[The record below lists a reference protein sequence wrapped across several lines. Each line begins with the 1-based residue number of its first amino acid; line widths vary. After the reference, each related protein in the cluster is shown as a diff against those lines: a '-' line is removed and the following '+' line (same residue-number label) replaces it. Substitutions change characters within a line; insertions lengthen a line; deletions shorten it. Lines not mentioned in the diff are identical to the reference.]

1 MRHIIKIL
9 FACLALSSSAAKQIV
24 NYDESKIPPYKL
36 EDPLQ
41 FADGRKVKNK
51 KDWALRR
58 QEILNIFQREMY
70 GQIPP
75 ASKITT
81 EVIEEGITLAGF
93 GTRRQVR
100 MWFRPDKSGPKID
113 WLVITPRYAKKKVP
127 VIMCLNYSGNQ
138 TLLEDKEV
146 LLNDSWL
153 ENDKKYIVNHRATE
167 STRGLFAGQNKR
179 RTYPLGMLLA
189 QGYAFVSACYGDISP
204 DPEKP
209 AEQERRAYTGVFD
222 LWGSRDTSRTDNTTA
237 LGAWAWALMR
247 GMDMIEQDKRL
258 DARKVILTGCSRLGK
273 AALIAGAFDE
283 RFPVVVPV
291 QTGGGGVPLAKR
303 YYGEN
308 VKTMTTMFTHWY
320 CKAWNK
326 YADNEQ
332 AMPFDQ
338 HLLLSCIAPR
348 ALPVEGFNEPWFD
361 TKGEFLALKAASP
374 VWKKLGKT
382 GLPDV
387 SWPDNYDTKAIG
399 KYLGYVRRTEQ
410 HGFSVY
416 DWMWMTD
423 FADKIF
429 SEMK

>member
-1 MRHIIKIL
+1 
-9 FACLALSSSAAKQIV
+9 
-24 NYDESKIPPYKL
+24 
-36 EDPLQ
+36 
-41 FADGRKVKNK
+41 
-51 KDWALRR
+51 
-58 QEILNIFQREMY
+58 
-70 GQIPP
+70 
-75 ASKITT
+75 
-81 EVIEEGITLAGF
+81 
-93 GTRRQVR
+93 
-100 MWFRPDKSGPKID
+100 
-113 WLVITPRYAKKKVP
+113 
-127 VIMCLNYSGNQ
+127 
-138 TLLEDKEV
+138 
-146 LLNDSWL
+146 
-153 ENDKKYIVNHRATE
+153 
-167 STRGLFAGQNKR
+167 
-179 RTYPLGMLLA
+179 
-189 QGYAFVSACYGDISP
+189 
-204 DPEKP
+204 
-209 AEQERRAYTGVFD
+209 
-222 LWGSRDTSRTDNTTA
+222 
-237 LGAWAWALMR
+237 MR

-348 ALPVEGFNEPWFD
+348 ALLVEGFNEPWFD
-361 TKGEFLALKAASP
+361 TKGEFLALKVASP